1 VTILEA
7 MIDPKL
13 FGPWFTKRWASWA
26 RWRVFLSALFGLP
39 LDEEEMKVYSHHT
52 GRTVTPNTQ
61 AREAWIVAGRR
72 AGKSRI
78 VALVGAYLA
87 AFFDYRAFLDHGEFG
102 VVVIV
107 ASDKSQARVIFSYI
121 RSFFLLVP
129 MLKKKVLKVKE
140 ADKIIE
146 LKGGISI
153 EVHAGSFRASRGF
166 TIVAALLDEIAFWR
180 TEEEGSANP
189 DVEIVRAI
197 KPGMLTIP
205 NAMMVALSSPYAQR
219 GALWAAYRK
228 HFAKDGDPVLVWQG
242 TTLEMH
248 PSVNKELIDEA
259 YTEDESAARA
269 EYGAE
274 FRQDVAAYISAEALE
289 QCIIPHRIEL
299 PPFAA
304 GEFRAFTDPSGGMGD
319 SFTLAIG
326 HTDIIQDKARYIIDA
341 VREHHAPF
349 SPEQVIVSL
358 CETLKQYRVTEV
370 TGDRYAA
377 RYNSEQFQKNGI
389 AYHEAEF
396 VRSDLYLNAL
406 ALLNSGQCELPDIP
420 RLKAQILGLDRIT
433 GRGGKDRVDH
443 GPRGHDDVANAVLG
457 LLATMV
463 TTPEPEPVG
472 LVRLIVF

>member
-1 VTILEA
+1 MA
-7 MIDPKL
+7 DPKL
-13 FGPWFTKRWASWA
+13 FGPWFVKRWASWA

-39 LDEEEMKVYSHHT
+39 LDEEETNVYSHHT
-52 GRTVTPNTQ
+52 GRTVMPTAQ
-61 AREAWIVAGRR
+61 AREAWLVVGRR
-72 AGKSRI
+72 GGKSRI
-78 VALVGAYLA
+78 VALIGVFQAVFHSYSE
-87 AFFDYRAFLDHGEFG
+87 FLDPGEFG

-107 ASDKSQARVIFSYI
+107 ATDKSQARVIFNYMKA
-121 RSFFLLVP
+121 FFAVP
-129 MLKKKVLKVKE
+129 MLKKLVAKIKDGDKV
-140 ADKIIE
+140 IE
-146 LKGGISI
+146 LRNNIHI

-180 TEEEGSANP
+180 NEEEGSANP

-205 NAMMVALSSPYAQR
+205 NAMLLALSSPYAQR

-228 HFAKDGDPVLVWQG
+228 HFAKDGDPVICWQG
-242 TTLEMH
+242 TTEEMH
-248 PSVNKELIDEA
+248 PTVNQELIAEAYEEDEA
-259 YTEDESAARA
+259 AARA

-304 GEFRAFTDPSGGMGD
+304 GRFCAFTDPSGGMGD

-326 HTDIIQDKARYIIDA
+326 HAQTTQGQVRYIVDA
-341 VREHHAPF
+341 VREHRAPF
-349 SPEQVIVSL
+349 SPELVIADL
-358 CETLKQYRVTEV
+358 CGVLKQYRVTEV

-377 RYNSEQFQKNGI
+377 RYNSEQFVKNGI
-389 AYHEAEF
+389 TYHEAEF

-406 ALLNSGQCELPDIP
+406 SLLNSGQCELPDLP

-457 LLATMV
+457 LLAMMA
-463 TTPEPEPVG
+463 TTPASQPFQLIRILVG
-472 LVRLIVF
+472 